1 VAIQGP
7 QAQSTPPWIAAP
19 KPARNDGGAAG
30 MRWLLPLALLA
41 GWLCVPFI
49 PGVPNFWITLAN
61 YAGLASIV
69 AVGLVV
75 LTGYGGMTS
84 FGQATFMGFGA
95 YASALLTT
103 QAHWSP
109 WLALPVALLAA
120 GVAALLIGAVTL
132 RLSGHYLALGTI
144 AWSVSL
150 YYVFGNLDLLGR
162 NDGIGGIPPLR
173 LGGLA
178 LTSSRAYFVVVWLA
192 VALVL
197 VLTRRLLDSRMG
209 RAIRALRGG
218 AAAAASFGV
227 NLPATRMLAFT
238 YAAVLAGLAGWLYA
252 HMQRSVNPTPFGLN
266 AGIDYLLMAVVGGA
280 GSVWGA
286 LLGAGLVTVANDQL
300 QTWLPRLLGQ
310 QGNYET
316 IVFGILLVLVLQTSP
331 EGLWPHVRRLLG
343 PARAGSRAPDGP
355 DQSLGSQSLGSQPLS
370 ARTLPAHGAPVLAA
384 TGLRKTFGGLVAVND
399 LALHLDAG
407 EIVGLIGPN
416 GAGKSTTF
424 NLLTGVARPTAGQV
438 RFMGQDVSDSTPPHI
453 ARLGI
458 ARSFQHV
465 KLVPGMSVLE
475 NAALGAHLRG
485 AAGPVRALLRLDR
498 AEETRLFSEA
508 RRQLVRVGLQ
518 GHAAQPADSLA
529 LGQQRVVEIARAL
542 CLDPVLL
549 LLDEPAAGLRHAE
562 KAELAALLR
571 RLRAD
576 GVTILLVEHDMDFV
590 MGLADRLV
598 VMEFGAKLAEGPP
611 AQVRANPAVIEAYL
625 GAAA

>member
-1 VAIQGP
+1 
-7 QAQSTPPWIAAP
+7 
-19 KPARNDGGAAG
+19 
-30 MRWLLPLALLA
+30 MRRLLPVVLLA
-41 GWLCVPFI
+41 AWLCVPFI
-49 PGVPNFWITLAN
+49 PGVPNFWVTLAN

-69 AVGLVV
+69 VIGLVM

-109 WLALPVALLAA
+109 WLALPAALLAA

-150 YYVFGNLDLLGR
+150 YYVFGNLDLFGR

-178 LTSSRAYFVVVWLA
+178 LTDSRAYFVVVWLA

-197 VLTRRLLDSRMG
+197 LLTRRLLDSRMG

-266 AGIDYLLMAVVGGA
+266 AGIEYLLMAVVGGA

-331 EGLWPHVRRLLG
+331 EGLWPHVRQLFG
-343 PARAGSRAPDGP
+343 PARSRSPGGSVHHLH
-355 DQSLGSQSLGSQPLS
+355 DQPGHGQPRHGQPL
-370 ARTLPAHGAPVLAA
+370 ATRTLPAHGAPVLAA
-384 TGLRKTFGGLVAVND
+384 IGLRKTFGGLVAVND
-399 LALHLDAG
+399 IALHLDAG

-438 RFMGQDVSDSTPPHI
+438 RFMGQDVSASTPPRI
-453 ARLGI
+453 ASLGI

-485 AAGPVRALLRLDR
+485 TAGPVRALLRLDR
-498 AEETRLFSEA
+498 AEEARLLAEA
-508 RRQLVRVGLQ
+508 RRQLRRVGLQ
-518 GHAAQPADSLA
+518 DHAAQPADSLA

-598 VMEFGAKLAEGPP
+598 VMEFGTKLAEGSP
-611 AQVRANPAVIEAYL
+611 AEVRANPAVIEAYL